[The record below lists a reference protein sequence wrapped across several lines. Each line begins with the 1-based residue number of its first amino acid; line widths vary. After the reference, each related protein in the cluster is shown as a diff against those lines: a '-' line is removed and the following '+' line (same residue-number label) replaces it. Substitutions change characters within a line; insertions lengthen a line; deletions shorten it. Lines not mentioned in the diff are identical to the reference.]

1 MRAADAAGNLSSYT
15 AIQNATTQAALS
27 TLVAAY
33 SFNAGSGATV
43 VDASGLGNNG
53 TIANAVWTINGKYA
67 NALIF
72 NGVNALVTIA
82 DAPSLRLTNAM
93 TLEAWVNPTTVN
105 RAWRDVIYKANDNYY
120 LEATSSRNPAAPLGG
135 GSTFGETW
143 GTAALAAN
151 TWTHLA
157 VTYDRVT
164 LRIYVNGVQVSS
176 RARTQA
182 IATSANPLQ
191 IGGDSL
197 FGQYFSGTI
206 DEVRVYSSARSAEQV
221 QADMATAISP

>member
-1 MRAADAAGNLSSYT
+1 
-15 AIQNATTQAALS
+15 
-27 TLVAAY
+27 
-33 SFNAGSGATV
+33 
-43 VDASGLGNNG
+43 
-53 TIANAVWTINGKYA
+53 
-67 NALIF
+67 
-72 NGVNALVTIA
+72 
-82 DAPSLRLTNAM
+82 M

-120 LEATSSRNPAAPLGG
+120 LEATSSRNPPSPLGG

-164 LRIYVNGVQVSS
+164 LRIYVNWVQVSS

-182 IATSANPLQ
+182 IATSASPLQ

-206 DEVRVYSSARSAEQV
+206 DEVRVYSSARSAAQV
-221 QADMATAISP
+221 QADMATAIA